1 MSISKRQAPS
11 ATMGK
16 GYIYTITTQ
25 ETHKTHKY
33 MSCSTS
39 LLTEEIQINKT
50 RDIFI
55 AYKIS
60 IDSKNV

>member
-1 MSISKRQAPS
+1 MD
-11 ATMGK
+11 K
-16 GYIYTITTQ
+16 GYIYTLTTQ
-25 ETHKTHKY
+25 EPQKPHKY

-55 AYKIS
+55 AYNIS